1 MVTGGLTEMRRIADM
16 ASAFGVLVY
25 PHVWASPIMIAA
37 TLQLAATIPPCPPAR
52 QPQPFMQE
60 PVMEFDRTPSPIREA
75 LSPQPF
81 TQKDGFVAVPDGPGL
96 GVVID
101 EEVLARLTVNYS
113 SCE

>member
-1 MVTGGLTEMRRIADM
+1 MNRMTLSLI
-16 ASAFGVLVY
+16 SLLVREQQR
-25 PHVWASPIMIAA
+25 M
-37 TLQLAATIPPCPPAR
+37 
-52 QPQPFMQE
+52 PQFLLV